1 MERADR
7 CSLRR
12 RSVWTLLALTAFPVL
27 APGGAEAGMRNSAES
42 AGVQATP
49 VAIPPGE
56 TSLADIG
63 IFSVHWQSYGK
74 AAAAMPLGW
83 TGHFDPATG
92 ISYQDWGQVLGHRAL
107 LMHSPWHVA
116 PGRTWVEYPL
126 ALPNV
131 TPIRLSFGIAMNP
144 DSVGPG
150 KSDGV
155 TFACSLIAGGKKQS
169 LMREHYVKAEWLDY
183 HFDLSPY
190 AGKTIVLGLQVE
202 PGPKNDASFDLSLFG
217 DAKITAGE
225 GVEPKSE
232 AIRRLVSSRANRVAA
247 KANLVPLCN
256 DATRGIVP
264 SNICRGKNATQR
276 MGTAWQFLYQGDDCR
291 IAYTYRPATGTLDDF
306 TVQVD
311 DGQPFQPASGGGAT
325 VTVKQDGKLIGVP
338 ARGGRV
344 LRVDED
350 HGCLRVEW
358 EYQVGGQPL
367 CITWSYRIQ
376 DKSLVVGAEC
386 QERSISRFSFGGLG
400 PVPLRKVIRVPYLS
414 GQLSYLPAERV
425 FVCRYLDWTCSNASL
440 CPQGE
445 AVYEPK
451 TDGSRNPLAERGFI
465 AVSSNLGE
473 VLPNIPH
480 PPSPYLAVLGPR
492 IMLDIWNHHAGT
504 FRGNAENLLDLKD
517 NGVDHVAI
525 IQHVWQRYGYDV
537 KLPDHLPADPHFGG
551 DEGMIVFGKAANAC
565 GYLWSVHENYID
577 LYPDAPS
584 YDPKARVLLADG
596 SPSKAWFNG
605 GTGVQSFGLKCNRA
619 LDYAKR
625 NSPEIH
631 RRFGTTAGYLDVHTC
646 VPPWHQLDHE
656 AGQPMSAMAR
666 AKVKYDRELFQFM
679 RDTHGGPL
687 FGEGCNQFYWAGLC
701 DGVEAQVADGEDH
714 APLPDFDLLKLHPQM
729 VNHGMGYY
737 ERWFR
742 AGYGHRWGYDSGTM
756 EQIDKYR
763 AQELTYGHAGFVG
776 ADQVNNVQ
784 WVAREHH
791 LVHPVQRL
799 YGTAKVTEI
808 AYQIDGQWVAAG
820 TALALGDTS
829 RQRIRYDSGLTL
841 WVNWRAEPWRVEG
854 RTLPQW
860 GFLAM
865 GPETLVSTSLVGGRF
880 ADYAECPEF
889 LFADARTSFA
899 MPYRG
904 AVKDIEPRLRSF
916 EYLGG
921 NRVRVTYEWIVNDT
935 LDRDLTC
942 FVHGVGVGAASPE
955 AILFQQDHAL
965 PKPTGQWRKGEVIV
979 DGPYEFSLPPTQE
992 PLRSGHR
999 TLQGR

>member
-1 MERADR
+1 
-7 CSLRR
+7 
-12 RSVWTLLALTAFPVL
+12 
-27 APGGAEAGMRNSAES
+27 MRNSAES

-92 ISYQDWGQVLGHRAL
+92 ISYQDWGQVLGRRAL

-504 FRGNAENLLDLKD
+504 FRGDAENLLDLKD

-584 YDPKARVLLADG
+584 VRPEGARAAGRRLALQGMVQWRDRSAELWTEVQSGPRLRQTELAGNPSPFRHHRRLLGCPYLRAAVAPTRPRGRPADVG
-596 SPSKAWFNG
+596 NG
-605 GTGVQSFGLKCNRA
+605 PGQGKVRPRVVPIHARHARRSAFRRGVQSILLGRPLRWRGGPGRRRRGPCPVAGLRPAETPSADGQPWHGLLRA
-619 LDYAKR
+619 LVPCR
-625 NSPEIH
+625 IRSPLGLRQRHDGTDRQVSRPGIDLRPRGF
-631 RRFGTTAGYLDVHTC
+631 RRRRPGRQCPVGRSRTPFGT
-646 VPPWHQLDHE
+646 P
-656 AGQPMSAMAR
+656 
-666 AKVKYDRELFQFM
+666 
-679 RDTHGGPL
+679 
-687 FGEGCNQFYWAGLC
+687 
-701 DGVEAQVADGEDH
+701 
-714 APLPDFDLLKLHPQM
+714 
-729 VNHGMGYY
+729 
-737 ERWFR
+737 
-742 AGYGHRWGYDSGTM
+742 
-756 EQIDKYR
+756 
-763 AQELTYGHAGFVG
+763 G
-776 ADQVNNVQ
+776 A
-784 WVAREHH
+784 
-791 LVHPVQRL
+791 
-799 YGTAKVTEI
+799 
-808 AYQIDGQWVAAG
+808 
-820 TALALGDTS
+820 TALRH
-829 RQRIRYDSGLTL
+829 RQSDRNR
-841 WVNWRAEPWRVEG
+841 
-854 RTLPQW
+854 LPNRR
-860 GFLAM
+860 
-865 GPETLVSTSLVGGRF
+865 PVGGR
-880 ADYAECPEF
+880 
-889 LFADARTSFA
+889 
-899 MPYRG
+899 
-904 AVKDIEPRLRSF
+904 
-916 EYLGG
+916 
-921 NRVRVTYEWIVNDT
+921 
-935 LDRDLTC
+935 
-942 FVHGVGVGAASPE
+942 
-955 AILFQQDHAL
+955 
-965 PKPTGQWRKGEVIV
+965 
-979 DGPYEFSLPPTQE
+979 
-992 PLRSGHR
+992 GHR
-999 TLQGR
+999 AGPWRYFAAADSL